1 MVSDGSHVLC
11 QYHNGVNVVQY
22 SAGVVVRLLHH
33 VSCDWLADVCRVP
46 LLSYRA
52 DPVSKM

>member
-1 MVSDGSHVLC
+1 VVSDGSHVLC